1 MLAIEASLVAKVTI
15 AVTEKGCTTTTWKDF
30 KAKGEEKVWGFTTVE
45 EASKTK
51 GEEEVYIIGWEEES
65 IGEKEK

>member
-30 KAKGEEKVWGFTTVE
+30 KAKGEEKV
-45 EASKTK
+45 
-51 GEEEVYIIGWEEES
+51 
-65 IGEKEK
+65 